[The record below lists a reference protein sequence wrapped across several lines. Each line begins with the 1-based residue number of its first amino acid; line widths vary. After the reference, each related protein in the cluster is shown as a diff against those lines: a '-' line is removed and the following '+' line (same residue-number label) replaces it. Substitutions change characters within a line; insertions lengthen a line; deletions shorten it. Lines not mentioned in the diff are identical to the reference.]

1 MAAGRRRLI
10 SLWRPLDGAGPEL
23 VDGAE
28 AALTGVSGVAPEA
41 AGLNVVLGG
50 LSMVCP
56 DEVVIE
62 LTSPVFDGL
71 YEYFKRSLLLGT
83 EPV

>member
-1 MAAGRRRLI
+1 
-10 SLWRPLDGAGPEL
+10 
-23 VDGAE
+23 
-28 AALTGVSGVAPEA
+28 
-41 AGLNVVLGG
+41 VLRG

-71 YEYFKRSLLLGT
+71 YEYFKRSLLFGA
-83 EPV
+83 EPA